1 MIWDDQAISDLRR
14 LWTDGHSTAEIGRR
28 LRCSKNAIVGKAHRI
43 GLEERP
49 SPIRRKPGQYISPPP
64 SIPRS
69 VQTLPPLAS
78 YVASPMPI
86 VVVQPRVVM
95 APPTPAPQP
104 PLPARVM
111 APPPPPTPVPEPMP
125 RLSSGRCEWL
135 DGDRPKTFVRCAKR
149 AVLGMSWC
157 ACHSEIVFMP
167 RRPRRLEAA

>member
-28 LRCSKNAIVGKAHRI
+28 LGCSKNAIVGKAHRLD
-43 GLEERP
+43 LEDRP
-49 SPIRRKPGQYISPPP
+49 SPIRHKPGSYISPPP

-69 VQTLPPLAS
+69 VPTLPPLAS

-104 PLPARVM
+104 PPPAP
-111 APPPPPTPVPEPMP
+111 APMP